1 MTKALTGIPIDEI
14 VNEGWSF
21 LVILLLLAIAPF
33 LQIALW
39 LPQTQDTKWPVN
51 SARLP

>member
-1 MTKALTGIPIDEI
+1 MLLFVTKALTGIPIDEI
-14 VNEGWSF
+14 VNEGWPF

-39 LPQTQDTKWPVN
+39 LPQTAGYKM
-51 SARLP
+51 AG